1 MLTDELRKILD
12 SIEYELTHGACIV
25 DKSRVASEI
34 RALFPD
40 ADAAHEK
47 GKTELAVSLGLYEN
61 ELGFC
66 EISNHVPYSSLKE

>member
-1 MLTDELRKILD
+1 MITDEQIKEIMHLAFVPKGTNI
-12 SIEYELTHGACIV
+12 SWLTIKAI
-25 DKSRVASEI
+25 
-34 RALFPD
+34 